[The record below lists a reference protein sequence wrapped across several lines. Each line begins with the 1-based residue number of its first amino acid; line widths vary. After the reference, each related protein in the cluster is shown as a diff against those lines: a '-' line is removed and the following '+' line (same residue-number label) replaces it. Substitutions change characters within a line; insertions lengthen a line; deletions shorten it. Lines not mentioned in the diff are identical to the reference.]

1 MHEPDQ
7 ATKERLQNLAAVGK
21 ALNDTYS
28 EENLDI
34 GSDFYLAFDNLNKFK
49 AGLDQLELDEPTRA
63 GMYDL
68 IEYLRKKIQ
77 RRMGYTGA
85 KM

>member
-1 MHEPDQ
+1 MHQPDPQ
-7 ATKERLQNLAAVGK
+7 TADRLKYLSSVGK

-34 GSDFYLAFDNLNKFK
+34 GSDFYVALDNLNKFRE
-49 AGLDQLELDEPTRA
+49 GIDQLELDEQTKS

-68 IEYLRKKIQ
+68 IEYLRKKIE